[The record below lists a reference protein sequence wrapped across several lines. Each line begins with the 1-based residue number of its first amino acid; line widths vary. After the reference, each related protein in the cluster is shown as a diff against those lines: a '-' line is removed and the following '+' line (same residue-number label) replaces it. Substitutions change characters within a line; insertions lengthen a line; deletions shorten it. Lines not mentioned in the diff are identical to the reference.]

1 VGSIELTATL
11 VARGPAAA
19 IVLADEQ
26 AAAIG
31 EGVKRFPV
39 RASVNGYSWRTTVT
53 PMGGET
59 LLGLHRAVRE
69 SAGVQAGDTV
79 EVALELDTAPRE
91 VDVPAPREVD
101 VPEALARALAGDPA
115 AKATFEALA
124 FTHRKEYARWVADAK
139 RLETRARRVAQA
151 LEMLRD
157 GKTLR

>member
-19 IVLADEQ
+19 IVLGDEQ

-31 EGVKRFPV
+31 EGAKRFPV
-39 RASVNGYSWRTTVT
+39 RATVNGYSWRTTVT

-59 LLGLHRAVRE
+59 LLGLNRAVRE

-79 EVALELDTAPRE
+79 EVAIELDTAPRE
-91 VDVPAPREVD
+91 VDVPG
-101 VPEALARALAGDPA
+101 ALARALAGDPS

-139 RLETRARRVAQA
+139 RPETRKRRVTQA